1 MIRGPEEGVLKKIVG
16 RVALALL
23 IALVVVYAV
32 DWAVWRVR
40 VARGG
45 GMGAVQVSYFQVANL
60 KNGGAQYYPDGAG
73 AVSCSQSI
81 FPQGGANPCWY
92 VVQHPVVFE
101 K

>member
-1 MIRGPEEGVLKKIVG
+1 MQKIAG

-23 IALVVVYAV
+23 IAVLVVFAV
-32 DWAVWRVR
+32 DWGVWRVR

-45 GMGAVQVSYFQVANL
+45 GMGSVQVSYFQVATL
-60 KNGGAQYYPDGAG
+60 KDGGAQYYADGAG
-73 AVSCSQSI
+73 PVRCSQSI